1 MPALRLVLRILGW
14 LLTPLVALA
23 ASFVGATLGTIIA
36 EWIESPTVGLVV
48 TVVLG
53 GITGFTALTFWFRF
67 LRHSPKVTHA
77 LQLEETIESPIV
89 ALVAAEPG
97 TDPVEEVPEPT
108 PPEETP
114 K

>member
-23 ASFVGATLGTIIA
+23 ASFVGATIGTIFS
-36 EWIESPTVGLVV
+36 EWIDSPTVGLVV
-48 TVVLG
+48 TVVFG
-53 GITGFTALTFWFRF
+53 AITGFTALIFWFRF

-77 LQLEETIESPIV
+77 LHLEETIESPIV

-97 TDPVEEVPEPT
+97 TDPVEETPET
-108 PPEETP
+108 PLPEETP
-114 K
+114 Q

>member
-1 MPALRLVLRILGW
+1 LPALRLVLRILGW

-23 ASFVGATLGTIIA
+23 ASFVGATFGTIIS
-36 EWIESPTVGLVV
+36 EWVDSPTVGLVV
-48 TVVLG
+48 TVLLG
-53 GITGFTALTFWFRF
+53 AIAGFTALIFWFRF

-77 LQLEETIESPIV
+77 LHLEETIESPIV

-97 TDPVEEVPEPT
+97 TDPVEEVPEAPA
-108 PPEETP
+108 PEEGP

>member
-1 MPALRLVLRILGW
+1 LPALRLVLRILGW

-23 ASFVGATLGTIIA
+23 AGFFGATIGTIIA
-36 EWIESPTVGLVV
+36 EWIDSPTVGLVV
-48 TVVLG
+48 TVTLG
-53 GITGFTALTFWFRF
+53 GITGFTALIFWFRF

-77 LQLEETIESPIV
+77 LQLEETVESPIV

-97 TDPVEEVPEPT
+97 TDPVEESPEP
-108 PPEETP
+108 PVEEP

>member
-1 MPALRLVLRILGW
+1 LPALRLVLRILGW

-23 ASFVGATLGTIIA
+23 AGFFGATLGTIIA
-36 EWIESPTVGLVV
+36 EWIDSPTVGLVV

-53 GITGFTALTFWFRF
+53 GITGFTALIFWFRF

-97 TDPVEEVPEPT
+97 TEPVGDTAEPKPEEPT
-108 PPEETP
+108 
-114 K
+114 

>member
-23 ASFVGATLGTIIA
+23 ASFVGATLGTIFS
-36 EWIESPTVGLVV
+36 EWIDSPTVGLVV

-53 GITGFTALTFWFRF
+53 ATTGFTALIFWFRF

-77 LQLEETIESPIV
+77 LHLEETVESPIV

-97 TDPVEEVPEPT
+97 TAPVEEVPDEPVV
-108 PPEETP
+108 EEAP